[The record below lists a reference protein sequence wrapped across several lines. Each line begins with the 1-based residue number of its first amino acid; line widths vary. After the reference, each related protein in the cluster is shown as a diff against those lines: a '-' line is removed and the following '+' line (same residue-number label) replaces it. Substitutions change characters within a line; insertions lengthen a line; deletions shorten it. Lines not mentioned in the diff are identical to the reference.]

1 MKHLA
6 GYRAWAF
13 ISRTQS
19 TQFGA
24 QGENCKICKGIFG
37 RRRRGRRDW
46 RERVRLRLREG
57 ERSRERERERE
68 ETDFGCKG
76 CSQNAAFQVRIFTIF
91 FPLLAV
97 SRTRTTRARQ
107 ANLRV
112 RAFLFMVN
120 CVITP

>member
-13 ISRTQS
+13 ISQTQS

-24 QGENCKICKGIFG
+24 KGENCKIRKGIFG
-37 RRRRGRRDW
+37 RRRGGRGDW
-46 RERVRLRLREG
+46 RVRVRLRLREG
-57 ERSRERERERE
+57 ERSRE

>member
-1 MKHLA
+1 MRGLSSPKPKVPNSGQKGKTVKYVRAYLA
-6 GYRAWAF
+6 EEEEAEEIGVWEWDWD
-13 ISRTQS
+13 S
-19 TQFGA
+19 
-24 QGENCKICKGIFG
+24 EKE
-37 RRRRGRRDW
+37 RD
-46 RERVRLRLREG
+46 RE
-57 ERSRERERERE
+57 RERERERE